1 MFEPLYR
8 LIRHFEGLRLKRY
21 LCPAGVWT
29 IGYGSTGPDITAK
42 TKPVTPE
49 WAETRMRADAQ
60 RFVREALRASP
71 VLAAHPEK
79 LCVIADFCYNLG
91 SARYKASTLRRRIN
105 AERWEEAGDELLKW
119 VWGGGRKLPGLV
131 RRRIAER
138 ELLLG
143 VDQADD

>member
-8 LIRHFEGLRLKRY
+8 LIRHFEGLKLKPY

-29 IGYGSTGPDITAK
+29 IGYGSTGADITAK
-42 TKPVTPE
+42 HPKVTAA
-49 WAETRMRADAQ
+49 WAEARMQADAA

-71 VLAAHPEK
+71 ILAKHPDK
-79 LCVIADFCYNLG
+79 LCAIADFCYNLG
-91 SARYKASTLRRRIN
+91 SARYRASTLRRRIN
-105 AERWEEAGDELLKW
+105 EERWEEAGEELMKW